1 MRYRDGS
8 LEACSIIFQVIVK
21 ERQYVQDLDFVES
34 VRTSPTQ
41 LSVHRPPLILMFRL
55 PSQCFIKGLRRAD
68 PPVIPPQELDE
79 FIEEVFGNI
88 SELRQ
93 CNRRLLDVLSVRQRE
108 QQPVI
113 QRIGDVFLNA
123 AADFRSVYP
132 VYVGHLPVAEKRIKE
147 EMESNAEFRRFLEV
161 CCDVHYRFT
170 STNICDSFACVPT
183 LDDWNSSTSFRDL
196 RNTFR
201 STHYCSRPFSRKLR
215 RGARMQTSYL
225 KRNLRSGICIRSH
238 S

>member
-1 MRYRDGS
+1 VRYSNGS
-8 LEACSIIFQVIVK
+8 LETCSIIFQVIVK

-34 VRTSPTQ
+34 VRTYPTQ
-41 LSVHRPPLILMFRL
+41 LSVHRLSLILMLRL
-55 PSQCFIKGLRRAD
+55 PPQCFIKGLRRAD

-147 EMESNAEFRRFLEV
+147 ETETNAEFRRFLEV
-161 CCDVHYRFT
+161 RCNLYYRFT
-170 STNICDSFACVPT
+170 STDI
-183 LDDWNSSTSFRDL
+183 
-196 RNTFR
+196 
-201 STHYCSRPFSRKLR
+201 HYF
-215 RGARMQTSYL
+215 
-225 KRNLRSGICIRSH
+225 
-238 S
+238 

>member
-1 MRYRDGS
+1 M
-8 LEACSIIFQVIVK
+8 
-21 ERQYVQDLDFVES
+21 QDLDFVES
-34 VRTSPTQ
+34 VRTYPIQ
-41 LSVHRPPLILMFRL
+41 FSVHPLPLILMHRL
-55 PSQCFIKGLRRAD
+55 PPQCFIKGLRRAD

-123 AADFRSVYP
+123 AADFRGVYP

-161 CCDVHYRFT
+161 CYDDCYRLT
-170 STNICDSFACVPT
+170 STNICDSCACAPT
-183 LDDWNSSTSFRDL
+183 LDDWSSSTSFRDL
-196 RNTFR
+196 RSTFR
-201 STHYCSRPFSRKLR
+201 SILCCLRPFSRKPR
-215 RGARMQTSYL
+215 RAARMQTSYL
-225 KRNLRSGICIRSH
+225 KRNQRSGICIQSRS
-238 S
+238 

>member
-1 MRYRDGS
+1 M
-8 LEACSIIFQVIVK
+8 CSIIFQVIVK

-34 VRTSPTQ
+34 VRAYLTPSPA
-41 LSVHRPPLILMFRL
+41 HRLRLVLMLHLPP
-55 PSQCFIKGLRRAD
+55 QCFIKGLRRAD

-161 CCDVHYRFT
+161 C
-170 STNICDSFACVPT
+170 
-183 LDDWNSSTSFRDL
+183 
-196 RNTFR
+196 
-201 STHYCSRPFSRKLR
+201 
-215 RGARMQTSYL
+215 
-225 KRNLRSGICIRSH
+225 
-238 S
+238 

>member
-1 MRYRDGS
+1 M
-8 LEACSIIFQVIVK
+8 L
-21 ERQYVQDLDFVES
+21 
-34 VRTSPTQ
+34 
-41 LSVHRPPLILMFRL
+41 RL
-55 PSQCFIKGLRRAD
+55 PPQCFIKGLRRAD
-68 PPVIPPQELDE
+68 PPVIPPEELDE

-123 AADFRSVYP
+123 AADFRNVYP
-132 VYVGHLPVAEKRIKE
+132 VYVGHLPVAEKRIKD

-161 CCDVHYRFT
+161 CHDVHYRFA
-170 STNICDSFACVPT
+170 STNIFDSCACAPT
-183 LDDWNSSTSFRDL
+183 LDDWSSNTSFRDL

-201 STHYCSRPFSRKLR
+201 STRCCSKPFSRRPRKE
-215 RGARMQTSYL
+215 ARMQTSYL
-225 KRNLRSGICIRSH
+225 KQSLRSGICIRSH